1 MDTLDDV
8 KAALGEHY
16 EHYLI
21 VVSKEP
27 HGCEIEYNNSFAAKG
42 LIDIASKIIDNN
54 LDTNYPREALK
65 IEWTFEDE
73 DEDEENEDD
82 E

>member
-1 MDTLDDV
+1 MDPLDHA
-8 KAALGEHY
+8 KASLGEHY

-82 E
+82 